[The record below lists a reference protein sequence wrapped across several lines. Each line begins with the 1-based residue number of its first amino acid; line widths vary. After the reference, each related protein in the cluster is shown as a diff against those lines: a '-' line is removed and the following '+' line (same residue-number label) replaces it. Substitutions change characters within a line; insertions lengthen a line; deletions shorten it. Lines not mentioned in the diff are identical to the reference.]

1 MPQRPSLMLLS
12 LLILSSMVPRA
23 RADGDDKLLHVGA
36 TAAISYLGM
45 VGLCQLGLQT
55 PQVEIGGFVI
65 GFGAGVIK
73 ELSDDE
79 SDSGDLVAD
88 GIGAAAGT
96 ALGYATLGC
105 SRGGRTRRSDYER
118 RSKGK
123 VATSSL
129 AHLR

>member
-1 MPQRPSLMLLS
+1 
-12 LLILSSMVPRA
+12 MVPCA
-23 RADGDDKLLHVGA
+23 RADSDDKLLHVGA
-36 TAAISYLGM
+36 TAAISYVSM
-45 VGLCQLGLQT
+45 IGLCQLGLQT

-65 GFGAGVIK
+65 GFGAGAIK
-73 ELSDDE
+73 EATDDE

-105 SRGGRTRRSDYER
+105 SRAGRTRRSDYDR
-118 RSKGK
+118 KSKAEGL
-123 VATSSL
+123 VGSL